1 MAPMKTSSLDFIS
14 GACLGTLVGCLGTRS
29 LAYAFTRLVP
39 TYAVDLMNYGGE
51 CRIRTYDLRIMIP
64 SL

>member
-14 GACLGTLVGCLGTRS
+14 GACLGTRS